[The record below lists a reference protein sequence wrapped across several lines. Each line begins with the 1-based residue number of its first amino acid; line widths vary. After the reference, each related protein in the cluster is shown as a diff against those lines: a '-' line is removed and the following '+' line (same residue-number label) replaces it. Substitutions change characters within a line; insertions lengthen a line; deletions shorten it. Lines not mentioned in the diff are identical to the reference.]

1 MDKYKLIPALALVAL
16 AGGTYASEPVEPE
29 QKLVEEGEE
38 YEEVV
43 MEPEAKMVEYPD
55 SLVKEL
61 TTIQIIENEEYP
73 EQYIGN
79 VNMEGVADIEAVE
92 SATKVIVVMP
102 EPSGANQS
110 ASSSREKVY
119 DAVEVLAQF
128 PGGPGRLNQ
137 WLKNN
142 MRYPEDAYNNGV
154 EGRVIVQFVIE
165 KDGSITN
172 PVIVRGIDK
181 ELDREAIRLVKAMPK
196 WIPGRNN
203 DMPVR
208 SRYTMPVTF
217 KLQH

>member
-1 MDKYKLIPALALVAL
+1 MDKYKLIPALALVVL
-16 AGGTYASEPVEPE
+16 AGGAYASEPVEPE

-102 EPSGANQS
+102 EHSGANQS

-142 MRYPEDAYNNGV
+142 M
-154 EGRVIVQFVIE
+154 I
-165 KDGSITN
+165 
-172 PVIVRGIDK
+172 
-181 ELDREAIRLVKAMPK
+181 
-196 WIPGRNN
+196 
-203 DMPVR
+203 
-208 SRYTMPVTF
+208 
-217 KLQH
+217 